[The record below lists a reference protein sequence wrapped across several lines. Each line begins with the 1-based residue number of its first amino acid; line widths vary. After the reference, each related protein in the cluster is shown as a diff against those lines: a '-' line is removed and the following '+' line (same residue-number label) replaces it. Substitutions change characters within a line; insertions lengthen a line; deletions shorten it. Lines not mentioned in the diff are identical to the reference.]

1 MEDNKYLI
9 DYYNQD
15 REDERLSDKCGSVE
29 FSTTMRY
36 IEKYLKPDD
45 RILEIGAGT
54 GRYSHTLAQKGYSVD
69 AIELIEHNIKR
80 FKENTTECE
89 KVTIT
94 QGNALD
100 LSAFAD
106 ETYDITLLLGP
117 MYHLY
122 TESDKKTALSE
133 AIRVTKNGGVIFVAY
148 CISDAAIITACFVR
162 RNPDI
167 FGQIEKG
174 LLDTE
179 TFEARSGPEYLF
191 EIVRKE
197 KIDEL
202 ISEFDDVDRL
212 HYVATDGMTLHISE
226 TVNEMDEALFDMYL
240 KYHYAT
246 CERPDLVGQTH
257 HSLDILKKNK

>member
-15 REDERLSDKCGSVE
+15 SEDERLSDKCGSVE
-29 FSTTMRY
+29 FLTTMRY

-54 GRYSHTLAQKGYSVD
+54 GRYSHALAQKGYSVD
-69 AIELIEHNIKR
+69 AVELIEHNIKR
-80 FKENTTECE
+80 FKENTTEGE
-89 KVTIT
+89 KITIT

-100 LSAFAD
+100 LSVFAD

-122 TESDKKTALSE
+122 TESDKQTALSE
-133 AIRVTKNGGVIFVAY
+133 AIRVTKKSGLIFVAY
-148 CISDAAIITACFVR
+148 CISDATIIREFFVLKR
-162 RNPDI
+162 FDVFEYIKSGKINP
-167 FGQIEKG
+167 
-174 LLDTE
+174 E
-179 TFEARSGPEYLF
+179 TFATQSSPVDIIEL
-191 EIVRKE
+191 VRKE
-197 KIDEL
+197 DIDKL
-202 ISEFDDVDRL
+202 ITGFDVNRL
-212 HYVATDGMTLHISE
+212 HYVATDGMTHHLDGAID
-226 TVNEMDEALFDMYL
+226 EMDEALFDMYL

-246 CERPDLVGQTH
+246 CERPDMVGQTH